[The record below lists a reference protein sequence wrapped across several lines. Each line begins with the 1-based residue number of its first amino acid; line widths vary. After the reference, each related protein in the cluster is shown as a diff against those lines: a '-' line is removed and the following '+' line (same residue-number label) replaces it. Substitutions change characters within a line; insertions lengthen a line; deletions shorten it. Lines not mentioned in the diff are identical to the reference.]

1 MAFVMLS
8 TGGLTASGVRTLSTR
23 TLLAA
28 GLGVAALLLTLG
40 AVLGYLI
47 AGGSP
52 AALPK
57 LPSFR
62 QNPYTVEQLGA
73 IAGRVFKLENEAAHL
88 GRKIGVLEDYEKKTQ
103 GKGGSGGPML
113 PPRVISSHDPMAELD
128 AALARVE
135 SQLSEIGQVTAQ
147 RNLGLMTF
155 PSRRPIE
162 SVEIGSTFG
171 NRVDPITRRLAF
183 HAGLDFTADPGTPI
197 RAAAGGVVAFAGWS
211 PDFGWVVELD
221 HGNGLMTRYAHA
233 SKLLVK
239 TGQLVEPRQE
249 ISRVG
254 STGRS
259 TGPHLHFEVIRDGE
273 YVDPRDYLAGL

>member
-8 TGGLTASGVRTLSTR
+8 TGGLTAAGVRTLSTR
-23 TLLAA
+23 TLL
-28 GLGVAALLLTLG
+28 LGGIVFALTLLLTG
-40 AVLGYLI
+40 AAFGYLL

-57 LPSFR
+57 IPLLR

-73 IAGRVFKLENEAAHL
+73 IAGRVFRLENEAAHL
-88 GRKIGVLEDYEKKTQ
+88 GRKIGVLEDYEHKAK

-113 PPRVISSHDPMAELD
+113 PPRVITSRDPMAELE

-135 SQLSEIGQVTAQ
+135 NQLSEVGQVTAQ

-162 SVEIGSTFG
+162 GVEIGSTFG

-183 HAGLDFTADPGTPI
+183 HAGLDFTADPGTSI
-197 RAAAGGVVAFAGWS
+197 HAAAGGVVAFAGWNS
-211 PDFGWVVELD
+211 DFGWVVELD

-239 TGQLVEPRQE
+239 TGQVIEPGQE